1 MIVRACAAKN
11 MPKNFIE
18 QNEQNTEYRPSVRN
32 AVRAIQCVAEE
43 LAKLGYEVH
52 VVTLVHLVRVCRSA
66 VRARKA

>member
-1 MIVRACAAKN
+1 

-18 QNEQNTEYRPSVRN
+18 QNEQNTEYCPSARN
-32 AVRAIQCVAEE
+32 AVRVVHFVAEE

-52 VVTLVHLVRVCRSA
+52 VVTLIHLVHAYRSA